1 MSADAFLD
9 TNIIVYFSADE
20 GAKTKHSTSLI
31 LAGGIVSVQVLDEF
45 ANVARKK
52 QRLSWP
58 EIETVI
64 MAVKTCCEV
73 VPVTLETHELG
84 VTLARRHNFS
94 VYDAMIIAAAQL
106 AGCQTLYSEDMH
118 EGHAVGGLRIENPYV

>member
-31 LAGGIVSVQVLDEF
+31 LAGGIVSVQVLNEF

-94 VYDAMIIAAAQL
+94 VYDAMIVAAAQL
-106 AGCQTLYSEDMH
+106 AGCRTLYSEDMRD
-118 EGHAVGGLRIENPYV
+118 GHAVGGLRIENPYL